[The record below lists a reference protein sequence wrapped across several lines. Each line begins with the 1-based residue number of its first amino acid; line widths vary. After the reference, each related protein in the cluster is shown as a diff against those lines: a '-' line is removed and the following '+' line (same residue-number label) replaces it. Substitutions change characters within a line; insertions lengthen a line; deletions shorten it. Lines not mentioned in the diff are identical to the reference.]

1 MATALP
7 RPEGQGKEIPV
18 AKRDLKAGA
27 LLAPVPPALVTVSN
41 GEEDNVL
48 TVGWTGILATH
59 PATTYVSIR
68 PTRHS
73 HGILMQSGEFVI
85 HLPPAHLARQVDY
98 CGTFTGGKV
107 DKFAKCGFTK
117 EPSSAVGAPR
127 IAECPVALECR
138 VKERIPLGSHDMF
151 LAEILSV
158 SVNEELFD
166 EKGKIH
172 MEKADLLAYVH
183 GEYFSL
189 GRRVGAFGFS
199 AVKKKKK
206 KGPPHGAKQD

>member
-1 MATALP
+1 MKKIQWKGGTLLGP
-7 RPEGQGKEIPV
+7 IP
-18 AKRDLKAGA
+18 
-27 LLAPVPPALVTVSN
+27 PVMVSC
-41 GEEDNVL
+41 GTMEESNVI
-48 TVGWTGILATH
+48 TIAWTGIVNTI
-59 PATTYVSIR
+59 PPKTYISIR

-73 HGILMQSGEFVI
+73 HGILARSGEFVI
-85 HLPPAHLARQVDY
+85 HLPPAHPARQVDY

-107 DKFAKCGFTK
+107 DKFEKCGFTK
-117 EPSSAVGAPR
+117 EPSSAVSVPR

-158 SVNEELFD
+158 SVDEELFD

-183 GEYFSL
+183 GEYYTL

-206 KGPPHGAKQD
+206 NGPPHGAKQD